1 MEVVGAAGKP
11 KRVPDTARSSVTHL
25 SWSKMCQSI
34 ANADSKTSGGSS
46 RWRSRCGSM
55 NASVSRERWKMSDQS
70 GRDVAHA
77 PDASSASIIVW

>member
-1 MEVVGAAGKP
+1 
-11 KRVPDTARSSVTHL
+11 
-25 SWSKMCQSI
+25 
-34 ANADSKTSGGSS
+34 
-46 RWRSRCGSM
+46 M